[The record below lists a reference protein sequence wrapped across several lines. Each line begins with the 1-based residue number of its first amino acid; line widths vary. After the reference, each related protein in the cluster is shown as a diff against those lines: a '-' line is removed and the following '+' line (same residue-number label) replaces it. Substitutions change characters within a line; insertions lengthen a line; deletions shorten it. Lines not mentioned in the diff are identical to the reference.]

1 VAAGQFFGDGK
12 AFAHHRAFGGAHRR
26 HGARREEDLQHLR
39 HLISVK
45 PGAVGFDGQAEG
57 IEQKPA
63 AQ

>member
-12 AFAHHRAFGGAHRR
+12 AFAHHRALGGAHRR
-26 HGARREEDLQHLR
+26 HASGGKEPFQQAWQFIGVKLGALH
-39 HLISVK
+39 
-45 PGAVGFDGQAEG
+45 ADGQAEG

>member
-12 AFAHHRAFGGAHRR
+12 AFAHHRALGGAHRR
-26 HGARREEDLQHLR
+26 HGSGGEEALQHLR
-39 HLISVK
+39 HLIGVK

-57 IEQKPA
+57 IEQEPA